1 MYGSMFDLRSMRKG
15 WTAAAQ
21 RASSAPPILLSLGMA
36 VAFVCWGCVDLTK
49 PWERTGRLDAAGTG
63 GLGGNGLTAT
73 GGGGQTITTFPSG
86 LDGGNI
92 VDGGGSDQAAL
103 GGSGDTAM
111 PGAGGDSEVGS
122 GGADGM
128 STGGTGEAW
137 DAGSGGMGSTTP
149 DVGLAVQTGG
159 SGGVAIDGA
168 GRSPSDLQVDSPADV
183 PQDAPT
189 DGVRGSGTADSG
201 IADSGTA
208 DSRTDD
214 ARSGGTDGT
223 TDAGVGID
231 GSLSAGLV
239 AYYPCESAT
248 SAMLPDSSGHKNDG
262 TLASGE
268 GGAGTGPAY
277 SFSGGE
283 VGNALFLASANKG
296 YLSVPPGILA
306 SAVEMTVSEWV
317 YLKSN
322 LSWQRIFDFGQD
334 QNVDMVL
341 LSNNNNTGRPRFAIS
356 LTGPSGAQVID
367 GPSAFPTGSWTHLA
381 IVIGPSG
388 GILYINGQQVG
399 ANSSLTLRPA
409 DLGNKPNNYFGR
421 SQYAT
426 DPYLDGNL
434 DEIRIY
440 DRALTPAEISFLANG
455 S

>member
-73 GGGGQTITTFPSG
+73 GGGGQTVTTFPSG

-168 GRSPSDLQVDSPADV
+168 GRYYVDNRPVPISLADLRSRIRSYAEQSKQPIVRIRGDAKV
-183 PQDAPT
+183 PYEKIVQLMDELKKANLLKFT
-189 DGVRGSGTADSG
+189 FDTQTAD
-201 IADSGTA
+201 
-208 DSRTDD
+208 
-214 ARSGGTDGT
+214 
-223 TDAGVGID
+223 
-231 GSLSAGLV
+231 
-239 AYYPCESAT
+239 
-248 SAMLPDSSGHKNDG
+248 
-262 TLASGE
+262 
-268 GGAGTGPAY
+268 
-277 SFSGGE
+277 
-283 VGNALFLASANKG
+283 
-296 YLSVPPGILA
+296 
-306 SAVEMTVSEWV
+306 
-317 YLKSN
+317 
-322 LSWQRIFDFGQD
+322 
-334 QNVDMVL
+334 
-341 LSNNNNTGRPRFAIS
+341 
-356 LTGPSGAQVID
+356 
-367 GPSAFPTGSWTHLA
+367 
-381 IVIGPSG
+381 
-388 GILYINGQQVG
+388 
-399 ANSSLTLRPA
+399 
-409 DLGNKPNNYFGR
+409 
-421 SQYAT
+421 
-426 DPYLDGNL
+426 
-434 DEIRIY
+434 
-440 DRALTPAEISFLANG
+440 
-455 S
+455 